1 MLPNPQ
7 APIRSFLTGC
17 LFLAA
22 LVTGALMIWVLRQ
35 EDGGQYCVADG
46 GELFGLCRPTA
57 DFLINGLVWYAL
69 IFGALALP
77 IASVVV
83 MRWAAKRRGGGP
95 GTPGRP

>member
-1 MLPNPQ
+1 MLPNPK
-7 APIRSFLTGC
+7 APIRSFLTSC

-22 LVTGALMIWVLRQ
+22 LVTAALMVWTLRQ
-35 EDGGQYCVADG
+35 EGGAQYCLEGG

-77 IASVVV
+77 IVSVVA
-83 MRWAAKRRGGGP
+83 MRWAARRRGP
-95 GTPGRP
+95 RN

>member
-1 MLPNPQ
+1 MLPNPK

-22 LVTGALMIWVLRQ
+22 LVTGALMVWTLRQ
-35 EDGGQYCVADG
+35 EDGQKYCLDG
-46 GELFGLCRPTA
+46 GGEWFGLCRPTA

-77 IASVVV
+77 IVSVMV
-83 MRWAAKRRGGGP
+83 MRWSAGRRGRGN
-95 GTPGRP
+95 